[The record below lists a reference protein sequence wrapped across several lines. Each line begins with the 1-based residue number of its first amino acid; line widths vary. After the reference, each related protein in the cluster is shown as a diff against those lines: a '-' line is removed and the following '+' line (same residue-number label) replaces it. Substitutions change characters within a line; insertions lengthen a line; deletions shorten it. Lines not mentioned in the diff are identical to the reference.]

1 MFNFCFKVQET
12 SAKPPTGLPNRMTP
26 RAAARGTG
34 PTGGIPAGLRPL
46 SQYVPPSGGPPTEK
60 TSPKRSTH
68 RLSMH
73 DPLNMSVHSRMNVWE
88 QKIEHSEEE
97 LQEHLAAQQVGIFEN
112 FSGPVGIGNER
123 ASSRVGGGG

>member
-1 MFNFCFKVQET
+1 MLFVKVQET

-34 PTGGIPAGLRPL
+34 PLGGTPAGLRPL
-46 SQYVPPSGGPPTEK
+46 SQYVPPSGAAPTEK

-97 LQEHLAAQQVGIFEN
+97 KQEHLAAQQVGILGRGGDL
-112 FSGPVGIGNER
+112 SGFLHSNW
-123 ASSRVGGGG
+123 SRELGVS